1 MNLFFV
7 YIGGQIEGSLIELHD
22 VRFVLGEKIEDTY
35 DELKKSWW
43 GTPESL
49 HLDCWGIVKSV
60 DGHHVQLNTMPSDST
75 KKLYFVNLGGYDAEQ
90 FTELHK
96 NILVIADNE
105 AEAKIKAVK
114 QVAGWT
120 SPHRDYMHEVE
131 NVFSVNEVLAARDIY
146 IHLEPTEHPIPF
158 AFTCAYRPIGKQAS

>member
-43 GTPESL
+43 GMPESL

-60 DGHHVQLNTMPSDST
+60 ENYHLQIKNTPSD
-75 KKLYFVNLGGYDAEQ
+75 KINKLYFVNLGGYDAAQ

-96 NILVIADNE
+96 NILVVASNE

-114 QVAGWT
+114 QVADWT

-131 NVFSVNEVLAARDIY
+131 NIFSVEEILKAQGVY
-146 IHLEPTEHPIPF
+146 VHLEPTEHPIPF
-158 AFTCAYRPIGKQAS
+158 AFTCVYRPIGKE